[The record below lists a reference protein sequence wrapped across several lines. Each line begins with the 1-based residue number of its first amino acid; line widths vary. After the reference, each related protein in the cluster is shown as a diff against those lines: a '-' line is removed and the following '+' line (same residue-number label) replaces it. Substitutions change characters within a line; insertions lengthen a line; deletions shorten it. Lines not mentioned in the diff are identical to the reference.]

1 MTPVPTSAIAAGPL
15 LGGYLTGRPTGVRP
29 AGGVLLLARAALC
42 GRRWQR
48 TVGPA
53 RTAALLAT
61 YVGAFGGSPP
71 LAKRIGSWPRVAAVA
86 VGVGVGAHGLG
97 DRPARA

>member
-1 MTPVPTSAIAAGPL
+1 MSAIPTSVISAGSL
-15 LGGYLTGRPTGVRP
+15 LGGYLTGRATGVRP
-29 AGGVLLLARAALC
+29 AGGVVLLAGAVTA

-61 YVGAFGGSPP
+61 YVGAFGASHP
-71 LAKRIGSWPRVAAVA
+71 LARRIGAWPSVAVATAA
-86 VGVGVGAHGLG
+86 VGVASHLLG
-97 DRPARA
+97 DRPARR